1 MKLMQ
6 RLGEVIKKLIET
18 TPAISSTDSD
28 TINNKTPQQVASEIT
43 KADIG
48 LGQVAN
54 YPIAKTWTGTPDKTV
69 YATPKSTWDQI
80 FAFLTPLR
88 TQPGALLFVDPQA
101 TNGLGLGVE
110 NFFADVGVCWGA
122 GELATTQAALWHSMI
137 FEIETNQLYTKSGSS
152 YVAVPKSENTKYLK
166 PNRWY
171 FNRYT
176 NRLFYSEAV
185 DSFISF

>member
-6 RLGEVIKKLIET
+6 RLGLAIKQLIET
-18 TPAISSTDSD
+18 TPAISSDNAD
-28 TINNKTPQQVASEIT
+28 KINNKTPAQVASEIT

-54 YPIAKTWTGTPDKTV
+54 FPVAKTWTGTPDKAA
-69 YATPKSTWDQI
+69 YATPKGAWDQI
-80 FAFLTPLR
+80 FAYLTPLR
-88 TQPGALLFVDPQA
+88 TSPGSLMFADPQA
-101 TNGLGLGVE
+101 PNGLGLGVE

-122 GELATTQAALWHSMI
+122 GELADTQNVRFHLTV
-137 FEIETNQLYTKSGSS
+137 FEIETNQLYTRAASG
-152 YVAVPKSENTKYLK
+152 YTAIPKTENTKYLK

-171 FNRYT
+171 FNRVT

-185 DSFISF
+185 DSFVSF